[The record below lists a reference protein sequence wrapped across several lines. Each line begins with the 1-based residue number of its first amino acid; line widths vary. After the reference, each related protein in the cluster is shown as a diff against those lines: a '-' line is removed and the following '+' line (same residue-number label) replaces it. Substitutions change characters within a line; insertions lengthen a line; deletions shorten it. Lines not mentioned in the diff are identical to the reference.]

1 MIFDDNK
8 PYIDLIT
15 SQHKTKPKFRSY
27 VEAFL
32 DILSNGIKLEGV
44 EQTDFSGTNTILLN
58 LDLLMNIDTA
68 SGDQLDKL
76 GSLLALSRDLPIAN
90 EDLPLPLNDNL
101 YRLVLKSKIIMDNWG
116 GTNEGMKEA
125 IQTLFPGLPAEFVD
139 NQDMSIT
146 INLIYPDLSP
156 ALAVLIQE
164 GYVVPKPSGVRVIYN
179 IQEGTGFGWD
189 SDTTFISGWDTG
201 IWANN

>member
-8 PYIDLIT
+8 SYIDLIT
-15 SQHKTKPKFRSY
+15 SEHKTKPKFRAY
-27 VEAFL
+27 VEKFL
-32 DILSNGIKLEGV
+32 NTLSNGI
-44 EQTDFSGTNTILLN
+44 EQSGSILTTYSGTNTILLN
-58 LDLLMNIDTA
+58 MDSLFNIETA
-68 SGDQLDKL
+68 TGQQLDVL
-76 GSLLALSRDLPIAN
+76 GTLLGITRDLPISDP
-90 EDLPLPLNDNL
+90 DLPLPLNDNL
-101 YRLVLKSKIIMDNWG
+101 YRLVLKSKIIMDNWD
-116 GTNEGMKEA
+116 GTNEGMAEA
-125 IQTLFPGLPAEFVD
+125 MQTLFPGLPAEFVD
-139 NQDMSIT
+139 NQDMTIT

>member
-1 MIFDDNK
+1 MVFDDNK
-8 PYIDLIT
+8 LYIDLIT
-15 SQHKTKPKFRSY
+15 SEHKTKPKFRAY

-32 DILSNGIKLEGV
+32 NILSNGIEQAGV
-44 EQTDFSGTNTILLN
+44 QQTTYSGTNTILLN
-58 LDLLMNIDTA
+58 MDSLFNIDTA
-68 SGDQLDKL
+68 TGQQLDVL
-76 GSLLALSRDLPIAN
+76 GTLLGLSRDLPISN
-90 EDLPLPLNDNL
+90 PNLPLPLNDTL
-101 YRLVLKSKIIMDNWG
+101 YRLVLKSKILMNNWD

-146 INLIYPDLSP
+146 INLIYPNLNP
-156 ALAVLIQE
+156 ALSVLIQE
-164 GYVVPKPSGVRVIYN
+164 GYIVPKPSGVRVIYN
-179 IQEGTGFGWD
+179 VQEGTGFGWD